1 MFRDLLIGAVLG
13 TALWGW
19 RAYRSTIEPTI
30 DVSGSDDRILSQN
43 ENPPATQIKTLQ
55 KQLAKTQKELAIAV
69 AKRAEAETQVSELN
83 QLATDRAIELVQL
96 QSDSAELLAQVEK
109 LSQKRP
115 RKKRVPKTD
124 AELQSEQ
131 PAEIAPNLS
140 ELASPEPQVSE
151 PLALDLSLIDQ
162 KQAET
167 AAAAQLLQ
175 PIFTEETPAEASLG
189 KDSRQR
195 ARVATLSA
203 AGLDESHASFL
214 QILSQ
219 QPSWNR
225 QELVEIAQQNGLLLD
240 GVLEVINDVAI
251 ERCDDALTEGDDP
264 IELNPDVL
272 QELLS

>member
-1 MFRDLLIGAVLG
+1 MFRDLLIGGVLG

-115 RKKRVPKTD
+115 RKKRVPK
-124 AELQSEQ
+124 AEIELQPEQ
-131 PAEIAPNLS
+131 SAETAPNSS
-140 ELASPEPQVSE
+140 ELASPESQVSE

-175 PIFTEETPAEASLG
+175 PIFTEETPVEAALSN
-189 KDSRQR
+189 DSGQR
-195 ARVATLSA
+195 VGVATLSA
-203 AGLDESHASFL
+203 AGLDEAHASFL

>member
-1 MFRDLLIGAVLG
+1 MFRDLVIGGVLG
-13 TALWGW
+13 VALWGW
-19 RAYRSTIEPTI
+19 RSYRSTIEPTI
-30 DVSGSDDRILSQN
+30 DVSDNNRLSPQN
-43 ENPPATQIKTLQ
+43 EIQPAVEIKTLQ
-55 KQLAKTQKELAIAV
+55 KQLAKTKKELAIAL

-96 QSDSAELLAQVEK
+96 QADSAELLAQVEK

-115 RKKRVPKTD
+115 RKKRVSRTD
-124 AELQSEQ
+124 IELQPEQ
-131 PAEIAPNLS
+131 LEEIAPTLPELELS
-140 ELASPEPQVSE
+140 ESQVSE
-151 PLALDLSLIDQ
+151 PLVLDLSLIDQ

-175 PIFTEETPAEASLG
+175 PIFTEETSAEAPLG

-195 ARVATLSA
+195 VWVATLSA
-203 AGLDESHASFL
+203 AGLDEAHALFL

-225 QELVEIAQQNGLLLD
+225 QDLVEIAQQNGLLLD
-240 GVLEVINDVAI
+240 GVLEVINDIAI